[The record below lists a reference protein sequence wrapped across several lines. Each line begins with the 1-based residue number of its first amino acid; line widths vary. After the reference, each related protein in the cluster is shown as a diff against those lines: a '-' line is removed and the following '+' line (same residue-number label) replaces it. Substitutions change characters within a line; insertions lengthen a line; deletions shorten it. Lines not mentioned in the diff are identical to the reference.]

1 MHIKPNI
8 FETKVE
14 NFEQNSLAAFQYQF
28 QNNIVYQS
36 YCKHIGLFDP
46 NSVTGLLQIPFL
58 PITLFKT
65 HLVKSFKETPT
76 LNFLS
81 SATGNIGRST
91 HPIKDISLYE
101 FSFTQIFKQHFGSI
115 QNTCILGLLP
125 SYLEREGSSLIYMV
139 RHLMKISGHPL
150 NGFFLFE
157 HKQLLERIE
166 FLESK
171 QKPYFIFGVSF
182 ALLDFAKKQQ
192 LQLKYGKVIET
203 GGMKGRKKEI
213 TRDELILSLE
223 SGFGSN
229 RIFSEYGMTE
239 LLSQAY
245 AARDGKYFPAPWM
258 KALITDLNDPFCIL
272 PEQKAGII
280 NVIDLAN
287 IESCCF
293 IQTSDLGKNHADG
306 SFEILGRVDHSD
318 TRGCSLMV
326 V

>member
-1 MHIKPNI
+1 MHVKPNI
-8 FETKVE
+8 FETKVA
-14 NFEQNSLAAFQYQF
+14 NFEQNSLSAFRYQYQ
-28 QNNIVYQS
+28 NNEVYQS
-36 YCKHIGLFDP
+36 YCKHIGLFEP
-46 NSVTGLLQIPFL
+46 NSVTNLLQIPFL
-58 PITLFKT
+58 PISFFKT
-65 HLVKSFKETPT
+65 HTVKSFSEKPT
-76 LNFLS
+76 LSFQS
-81 SATGNIGRST
+81 SATGNMGRSQ
-91 HPIKDISLYE
+91 HHISDISIYE
-101 FSFTQIFKQHFGSI
+101 KSFIHTFEQQFGSI

-139 RHLMKISGHPL
+139 RHLMKISAHPF

-171 QKPYFIFGVSF
+171 QIPYFIFGVSF

-192 LQLKYGKVIET
+192 LELKYGKVIET

-213 TRDELILSLE
+213 TRDELMAALE

-245 AARDGKYFPAPWM
+245 AGKDGKYKAPNWM
-258 KALITDLNDPFCIL
+258 KILVTDLNDPFCML

-293 IQTSDLGKNHADG
+293 IQTSDLGKINTDG
-306 SFEILGRVDHSD
+306 SFEILGRADHSD

>member
-8 FETKVE
+8 FETKVT
-14 NFEQNSLAAFQYQF
+14 NFEQNSLQAFYWQYQH
-28 QNNIVYQS
+28 NAVYRQ
-36 YCKHIGLFDP
+36 YCEHIGVFDP
-46 NSVTGLLQIPFL
+46 KSITQLLQIPFL
-58 PITLFKT
+58 PISFFKT
-65 HLVKSFKETPT
+65 HTVKSFQENST
-76 LNFLS
+76 LSFFS
-81 SATGNIGRST
+81 SATGKVGQSEHHILDS
-91 HPIKDISLYE
+91 HIYE
-101 FSFTQIFKQHFGSI
+101 ESFTKTFEANFGSI
-115 QNTCILGLLP
+115 KNTCILGLLP

-157 HKQLLERIE
+157 HETLLERIL

-171 QKPYFIFGVSF
+171 QTPYIIFGVSF
-182 ALLDFAKKQQ
+182 ALLDFAKKHSLT
-192 LQLKYGKVIET
+192 LQYGKIIET

-213 TRDELILSLE
+213 TRDELMLSLE
-223 SGFGSN
+223 AGFGSN
-229 RIFSEYGMTE
+229 RIYSEYGMTE

-245 AARDGKYFPAPWM
+245 AARDGKYHCAPWM
-258 KALITDLNDPFCIL
+258 KILVSELNDPFCFL
-272 PEQKAGII
+272 APQKTGLI

-293 IQTSDLGKNHADG
+293 IQTSDLGKLNPDN
-306 SFEILGRVDHSD
+306 SFEILGRADHSD

>member
-1 MHIKPNI
+1 MHVKPNI

-14 NFEQNSLAAFQYQF
+14 NFEQNSLSAFRYQYQ
-28 QNNIVYQS
+28 NNEVYQS
-36 YCKHIGLFDP
+36 YCKHIGLFEP
-46 NSVTGLLQIPFL
+46 NSVTNLLQIPFL
-58 PITLFKT
+58 PISFFKT
-65 HLVKSFKETPT
+65 HTVKSFSEKPS
-76 LNFLS
+76 LSFQS
-81 SATGNIGRST
+81 SATGNMGRSQ
-91 HPIKDISLYE
+91 HHISDISIYE
-101 FSFTQIFKQHFGSI
+101 KSFIHTFEQQFGSI

-139 RHLMKISGHPL
+139 RHLMKISAHPF

-157 HKQLLERIE
+157 HKQLLERIA

-171 QKPYFIFGVSF
+171 QIPYFIFGVSF

-192 LQLKYGKVIET
+192 LELKYGKVIET

-213 TRDELILSLE
+213 TRDELMAALE

-245 AARDGKYFPAPWM
+245 AGKDGKYKAPNWM
-258 KALITDLNDPFCIL
+258 KILVTDLNDPFCML

-293 IQTSDLGKNHADG
+293 IQTSDLGKINTDG
-306 SFEILGRVDHSD
+306 SFEILGRADHSD